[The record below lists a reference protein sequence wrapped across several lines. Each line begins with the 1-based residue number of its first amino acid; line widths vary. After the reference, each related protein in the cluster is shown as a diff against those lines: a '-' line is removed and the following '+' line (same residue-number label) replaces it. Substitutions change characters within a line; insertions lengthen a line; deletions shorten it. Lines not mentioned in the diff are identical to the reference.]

1 MDYSKLRG
9 YFFLNNKYIKASKA
23 NIHILNHSLHFSGS
37 VFEGIRVYNGI
48 PFLLGK
54 HLKRLLCSCDLMK
67 LHINLS
73 IDEISRIIFTLIKKN
88 KIRDGYIR
96 PIIFRDS
103 KSMSPDISGCESQIF
118 IAIWNWK
125 LLFKDKPKISL
136 TVGKLKKMDQR
147 FFPVKAKTSGSYQ
160 GSIIEKYN
168 ATLKG
173 FDDALMLDSNNN
185 IAETT
190 ACNIFW
196 YKNKKV
202 FTPKT
207 HSILNG
213 ITRQIVMKILKKNK
227 IECIVGNFK
236 RSHIMNADEVF
247 ITGTASEVVG
257 ISKIDEKK
265 YTKNDIVIF
274 LKDEFDKLKNLS

>member
-1 MDYSKLRG
+1 
-9 YFFLNNKYIKASKA
+9 
-23 NIHILNHSLHFSGS
+23 
-37 VFEGIRVYNGI
+37 
-48 PFLLGK
+48 
-54 HLKRLLCSCDLMK
+54 
-67 LHINLS
+67 
-73 IDEISRIIFTLIKKN
+73 
-88 KIRDGYIR
+88 
-96 PIIFRDS
+96 
-103 KSMSPDISGCESQIF
+103 MSPDVSRCESQIF

-125 LLFKDKPKISL
+125 LLFENKSKISL
-136 TVGKLKKMDQR
+136 TIGKLKKMDQR
-147 FFPVKAKTSGSYQ
+147 FFPIKAKTSGSYQ

-213 ITRQIVMKILKKNK
+213 ITRQIVMKILKQNK

-247 ITGTASEVVG
+247 ITGTASEIVG

-265 YTKNDIVIF
+265 YTKNNMVIF
-274 LKDEFDKLKNLS
+274 LKDEFEKLKSLI